1 VVADYV
7 ISAYF
12 RAAEG
17 IYVNLFTPS
26 EVSWKVRGSPVK
38 LIQKTTYPESDST
51 ELRVETAAPMEF
63 TIYVRVPGWL
73 RSPAEF
79 AVNGKTLSV
88 DAQPGSFAAIH
99 RRWQANDAIQVRLP
113 FPLRLEPIDE
123 VHPNT
128 VALMRG
134 PLMLVALDSPLE
146 IPRQS
151 VSAPSQGL
159 KPAAHAPVTFELPRT
174 PGTQRFVPFYRVQ
187 NEVYTTY
194 VQAT

>member
-7 ISAYF
+7 ISTYF
-12 RAAEG
+12 RAEDG

-26 EVSWKVRGSPVK
+26 EVGWKVQGAPVK
-38 LIQKTTYPESDST
+38 LTQTTTYPESEST
-51 ELRVETAAPMEF
+51 ELRMETAAPIEF

-123 VHPNT
+123 EHPNT
-128 VALMRG
+128 VALMWG

-146 IPRQS
+146 IPRES
-151 VSAPSQGL
+151 ISAPSQGL
-159 KPAAHAPVTFELPRT
+159 KPSAHAPMSFELTRG

-187 NEVYTTY
+187 DEVYTTY